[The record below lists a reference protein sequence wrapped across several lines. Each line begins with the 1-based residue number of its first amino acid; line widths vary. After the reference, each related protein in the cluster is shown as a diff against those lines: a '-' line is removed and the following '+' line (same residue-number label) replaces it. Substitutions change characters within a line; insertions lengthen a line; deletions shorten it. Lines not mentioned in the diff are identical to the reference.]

1 MVKRGGSGGDE
12 EVEDQVVMVKRGGS
26 HLVVV
31 VKRWRWR
38 SGEVVK
44 VVVVKSWR
52 WAHILLGSISKLVIK
67 SVVIRKIWL
76 HQMRRV
82 CESAGNRLRSLRST
96 AAAQQRNEFSQFTAV
111 TIIEFHGKS
120 QVSGLRAHHCSATCG
135 ERTSARARAA
145 AA

>member
-1 MVKRGGSGGDE
+1 MVVGE
-12 EVEDQVVMVKRGGS
+12 EVEVVMVKRGGS

-31 VKRWRWR
+31 VKRWRW
-38 SGEVVK
+38 
-44 VVVVKSWR
+44 
-52 WAHILLGSISKLVIK
+52 AHILLGSISKLVIK
-67 SVVIRKIWL
+67 SVVMRKMWL
-76 HQMRRV
+76 HQMRR
-82 CESAGNRLRSLRST
+82 CESASNRLRSLRST
-96 AAAQQRNEFSQFTAV
+96 AAAQQRNELTAV